1 MADILVAEDYPATR
15 SALRTLLKSAGH
27 TVRFAVNG
35 EEALAQVALKRP
47 DLLLLDVMMPKKSGY
62 DVCREIRKTDPAL
75 PILMLTARGGES
87 DKVLGL
93 SLGADDYL
101 AKPFGMRELLARISA
116 LLRRAYASETSGRT
130 GEVFHVG
137 GHTVDAAR
145 SVLVAPGGAETP
157 LQPSE
162 LALLRLFA
170 AHAGEVLT
178 RERLLNEVW
187 GTNYMGTTR
196 TLDQRV
202 AGIRKKLG
210 ADARV
215 IETLYGRGY
224 RYAFAFMVE

>member
-1 MADILVAEDYPATR
+1 MAEILLAEDDPQIR
-15 SALRTLLKSAGH
+15 EWVG
-27 TVRFAVNG
+27 
-35 EEALAQVALKRP
+35 VALEADGHRPRMAADGAAALEAYREKRP
-47 DLLLLDVMMPKKSGY
+47 DMLLLDVMMPKKSGY

-130 GEVFHVG
+130 GEVFQIG
-137 GHTVDAAR
+137 GHSVDAAR
-145 SVLVAPGGAETP
+145 SVLVAPDGAETP

-210 ADARV
+210 ADARA

-224 RYAFAFMVE
+224 RYAFMVE